1 MMAKMLD
8 KMRLCVVLMMCV
20 MAMSAYAQNQDDAEV
35 LRPVAKAYTIDYGY
49 ASTLDTYLSE
59 IRYKGYNVRL
69 GYERMQAMKFNPE
82 SWVSQLD
89 VNAQYANTKNPSG
102 NHVMHTVMV
111 GGRWGMMHRCR
122 VMPKLQVMAGGST
135 QIGGGALYAPANSN
149 NVVSVKVNWSVD
161 ATVMAIYNSKVG
173 KLPVT
178 LRYQAVLPVVGVMY
192 SLDYGESYYEMYV
205 GNHSGLVH
213 FSSWLN
219 RFAMTNYI
227 SVDMHF
233 GGTSVRVGYR
243 NLIESTYVNKLNTQI
258 YNHSLVVGLSGEWLS
273 VRPDTKVS
281 EKARII
287 SAMY

>member
-1 MMAKMLD
+1 MKAKMLD
-8 KMRLCVVLMMCV
+8 KICVVLVACV
-20 MAMSAYAQNQDDAEV
+20 VAMSVNAQDHEEAEV

-59 IRYKGYNVRL
+59 IRYEGYNVRL
-69 GYERMQAMKFNPE
+69 GYERMQAMKCNAE

-111 GGRWGMMHRCR
+111 GGRWGMMHRWR
-122 VMPKLQVMAGGST
+122 VLPKLQVMAGGST

-149 NVVSVKVNWSVD
+149 NVVTVKVNWSVD
-161 ATVMAIYNSKVG
+161 ATAMALYNCKVG
-173 KLPVT
+173 KLPMT
-178 LRYQAVLPVVGVMY
+178 LRYQAVLPVAGVMY

-213 FSSWLN
+213 FASWHN

-227 SVDMHF
+227 SADMHL
-233 GGTSVRVGYR
+233 GETSVRVGYR

-273 VRPDTKVS
+273 VRPGTKVS

-287 SAMY
+287 SVMY